1 MNDLFEYKQELD
13 ALRFTPEQK
22 TQLAAATVAAAQ
34 KQTRRVRRPIG
45 RTVLAAACITAVL
58 AVSAGASGVL
68 KNAAEVFAPI
78 FGGTAAQTEVIDK
91 IGYPIGASATDNG
104 VTISADAIMG
114 DEYNAAIV
122 FTFTRDDGTAL
133 LPEGV
138 EAPMLLVGGTGGA
151 DLRVLGGSHGSSWFV
166 DEDPTDD
173 TLQMIQTVSTD
184 VPLNDCTATAE
195 FDGLYRWD
203 AASGERI
210 PVVEGRWKFK
220 FDVAYED
227 SSVTLGG
234 GETFAQ
240 DGLTFTIDKVRVSPV
255 AVRVAYTADSEV
267 QWSDVPS
274 GRQSD
279 ADAREMQRYLENVE
293 VLLTRTDG
301 MVIDLSGTG
310 GSMKPGHGTTVC
322 VKGGVLDEIIP
333 MEEIAGIS
341 VGGILY
347 PISAE

>member
-138 EAPMLLVGGTGGA
+138 EDPMLLVGGTQA
-151 DLRVLGGSHGSSWFV
+151 YTVVWDLGDVGIGLMTIFNM
-166 DEDPTDD
+166 
-173 TLQMIQTVSTD
+173 LAL
-184 VPLNDCTATAE
+184 VPL
-195 FDGLYRWD
+195 
-203 AASGERI
+203 SGEALAALN
-210 PVVEGRWKFK
+210 
-220 FDVAYED
+220 DYEMRKK
-227 SSVTLGG
+227 
-234 GETFAQ
+234 
-240 DGLTFTIDKVRVSPV
+240 IK
-255 AVRVAYTADSEV
+255 
-267 QWSDVPS
+267 
-274 GRQSD
+274 
-279 ADAREMQRYLENVE
+279 
-293 VLLTRTDG
+293 
-301 MVIDLSGTG
+301 
-310 GSMKPGHGTTVC
+310 
-322 VKGGVLDEIIP
+322 
-333 MEEIAGIS
+333 
-341 VGGILY
+341 
-347 PISAE
+347 